1 MWRRARKSRNP
12 RFGSGHVAARIVRH
26 WGFKAADTDHAQL
39 MAQMASDALRNY
51 CDPHPHLSE
60 CNDDSQCVR
69 KEERKYICEKEA
81 QNDKCKELDFPGEWT
96 CGCRYAASNFSLVCM
111 YERCVPR
118 VNDVRAMCTHPE
130 SNQQMDLRKRQGAL
144 SLALQVLVSTAYMCI
159 DVDWFQDCK
168 EFVPF
173 RVLIGCKGYD
183 WFCNNIENKSQ
194 SPSPPVT
201 SNGQYANTHYLIAF
215 PTFEQ
220 TPSRTRTRR
229 MWRKLTCRP

>member
-1 MWRRARKSRNP
+1 MDRAHWLLGL
-12 RFGSGHVAARIVRH
+12 FGT
-26 WGFKAADTDHAQL
+26 GFKATDTDHTQL

-96 CGCRYAASNFSLVCM
+96 CGCRYAASIFSLVCM
-111 YERCVPR
+111 YERCIPR
-118 VNDVRAMCTHPE
+118 VNDVRAMRTHPE

-144 SLALQVLVSTAYMCI
+144 SLALQVLVSTAHMRI

-194 SPSPPVT
+194 SPSPSVT
-201 SNGQYANTHYLIAF
+201 SNGQYANTHDLIAF

-220 TPSRTRTRR
+220 TPSRSRTGR
-229 MWRKLTCRP
+229 MWQTLTCRP